1 MKKAI
6 IGKKLGMT
14 QIFTSEGLSVP
25 VTVIEAGPCVVIQK
39 KGLATDGYE
48 AVQIGFEEIPGNKAE
63 RKLNKP
69 AKGHFAAHKQ
79 NPMRYLRELRLDD
92 VSMLEVGHRITVD
105 IFSEGDYVDVTA
117 TSKGR
122 GFAGG
127 VKRWGFSRGR
137 MTHGSKFHRA
147 PGSLSAKGVA
157 HVFKNRKMPGHL
169 GSVRKTIQNLSVVRV
184 DAERNLLLIKGSVP
198 GVVGTLV
205 TVKNAAKKST
215 TK

>member
-14 QIFTSEGLSVP
+14 QVFTADGLSVP
-25 VTVIEAGPCVVIQK
+25 VTVIEAGPNLVIQEK
-39 KGLATDGYE
+39 TMERDGYV
-48 AVQIGFEEIPGNKAE
+48 AIQVGFEDLPE
-63 RKLNKP
+63 RKLNRP
-69 AKGHFAAHKQ
+69 RKGHFAAHGQPAK
-79 NPMRYLRELRLDD
+79 RYLRELRLDNAA
-92 VSMLEVGHRITVD
+92 EFKVGQEIHCD
-105 IFSEGDYVDVTA
+105 IFAEGDLVDVTA

-147 PGSLSAKGVA
+147 PGSLAARGPA

-169 GSVRKTIQNLSVVRV
+169 GAERKTIQNLRVISV
-184 DAERNLLLIKGSVP
+184 DLDRNLLLIKGSIP
-198 GVVGTLV
+198 GVVGALV
-205 TVKNAAKKST
+205 LVKNAVKEKKAT
-215 TK
+215 IK

>member
-14 QIFTSEGLSVP
+14 QVFTPEGLSVP

-39 KGLATDGYE
+39 KVLATDGYE
-48 AVQIGFEEIPGNKAE
+48 AVQIGFEEIPGNKVE

-69 AKGHFAAHKQ
+69 ARGHFVAHNQ
-79 NPMRYLRELRLDD
+79 NPTRYLRELRLDD
-92 VSMLEVGHRITVD
+92 ISELEVGHRITVD

-169 GSVRKTIQNLSVVRV
+169 GAVRKTIQNLSVVRV
-184 DAERNLLLIKGSVP
+184 DTERNLLLIKGSIP
-198 GVVGTLV
+198 GVVGALV

>member
-14 QIFTSEGLSVP
+14 QVFTPEGLSVP
-25 VTVIEAGPCVVIQK
+25 VTVIEAGPCVVVQK
-39 KGLATDGYE
+39 KTVDNDGYS
-48 AVQIGFEEIPGNKAE
+48 AVQVGFESIPE

-69 AKGHFAAHKQ
+69 EKGHFVAHGQQPK
-79 NPMRYLRELRLDD
+79 RYLRELRLEGADE
-92 VSMLEVGHRITVD
+92 LEVGQEILVD
-105 IFSEGDYVDVTA
+105 VFSEGDFVDVTA

-122 GFAGG
+122 GYAGG

-137 MTHGSKFHRA
+137 MSHGSKFHRA

-169 GSVRKTIQNLSVVRV
+169 GSVRKTIQNLCVVRV
-184 DAERNLLLIKGSVP
+184 DMDRNLLLIKGSVP
-198 GVVGTLV
+198 GIVGALV
-205 TVKNAAKKST
+205 TVKNAAKK
-215 TK
+215 